1 MPDNAKKIR
10 VVVVDDSAVMRK
22 LISSLLERD
31 KEIEVVATAIDGDF
45 AVSKVEQLK
54 PDVVTLDVDM
64 PRMDGLTAL
73 KFLVSKHHIPVV
85 MLSSLT
91 TRGASLTMQALEL
104 GAFDFVCKPKGYMNV
119 GSVGEELVLKVKA
132 AAQSRTVILDNSN
145 GSRVN
150 GRKSS
155 QPIEEGKAASK
166 VVTMGASSKVI
177 AIGASSGGPHALRFL
192 LPKLPVDL
200 DAGILIVQHMMESFT
215 GSFARWLNDICEF
228 EVREAE
234 EGDAVMPGR
243 ILIAPGNAH
252 MQVKKT
258 ASGGEVVLKRT
269 GQVNGHVPSVDMLF
283 QSVAIE
289 YGKYATGLIMTGMG
303 SDGAQ
308 GLGEMKKAGAYTIA
322 QDRASCVVYGM
333 PRVAVERGFVDRVI
347 PLAEIASHLVSVIGK
362 RAMREELYVGNR

>member
-1 MPDNAKKIR
+1 MQDKRKKIR

-64 PRMDGLTAL
+64 PRMDGMTAL

-119 GSVGEELVLKVKA
+119 GSVGEELILKVKA
-132 AAQSRTVILDNSN
+132 AAQSRTVILDNPASTPLN
-145 GSRVN
+145 GH
-150 GRKSS
+150 RKRRLVDESK
-155 QPIEEGKAASK
+155 GANK
-166 VVTMGASSKVI
+166 VV
-177 AIGASSGGPHALRFL
+177 AIGASSGGPHALRYL
-192 LPKLPVDL
+192 LPKVPVDL

-228 EVREAE
+228 EVREACD
-234 EGDAVMPGR
+234 GDAIIPGR

-252 MQVKKT
+252 LQVKKT
-258 ASGGEVVLKRT
+258 MSGGEVVLKRS

-283 QSVAIE
+283 QSVANE

-333 PRVAVERGFVDRVI
+333 PRVAVERGFVDRVV
-347 PLAEIASHLVSVIGK
+347 PLSEIASHLVSVIGK
-362 RAMREELYVGNR
+362 RAVREELYVGNR

>member
-1 MPDNAKKIR
+1 MPDSGKKIR
-10 VVVVDDSAVMRK
+10 VLVVDDSAVMRK

-31 KEIEVVATAIDGDF
+31 KNIEVVATAIDGDF

-54 PDVVTLDVDM
+54 PDVVTLDIDM
-64 PRMDGLTAL
+64 PRMDGMTAL
-73 KFLVSKHHIPVV
+73 KYLVSKHHIPVV

-91 TRGASLTMQALEL
+91 SRGATLTMQALEV

-132 AAQSRTVILDNSN
+132 AAQSRTVILDSPKEVRPN
-145 GSRVN
+145 GN
-150 GRKSS
+150 GKRKLR
-155 QPIEEGKAASK
+155 PLDDSK
-166 VVTMGASSKVI
+166 SANKVI
-177 AIGASSGGPHALRFL
+177 AIGASSGGPHALRFM

-200 DAGILIVQHMMESFT
+200 DAGILLVQHMMESFT

-228 EVREAE
+228 EVREAA
-234 EGDAVMPGR
+234 EGDLILPGR

-252 MQVKKT
+252 MQVQRT
-258 ASGGEVVLKRT
+258 ARGGEVVLKRT

-283 QSVAIE
+283 QSVAKE
-289 YGKYATGLIMTGMG
+289 YGKYATGLLMTGMG

-308 GLGEMKKAGAYTIA
+308 GLGEMKRAGAYTIA

-333 PRVAVERGFVDRVI
+333 PRVAVEKGFVDRVL
-347 PLAEIASHLVSVIGK
+347 PLAEIAGHLVSVIGK
-362 RAMREELYVGNR
+362 RAMREEIYVGIR